1 MRIFWCFSLS
11 IYTLFFL
18 NLLLALYNE
27 NWVDYSFLKYGL
39 VMGGFTAVCSYLSSI
54 LMEIRIKELPNLA
67 AKKLQREC
75 NKNKRK
81 VQIKWIKV
89 LGYTSIIIGFIIS
102 ANWYMAYDYRVI
114 YILLI
119 LISASIE
126 TWLKFFR
133 KQT

>member
-1 MRIFWCFSLS
+1 
-11 IYTLFFL
+11 
-18 NLLLALYNE
+18 
-27 NWVDYSFLKYGL
+27 
-39 VMGGFTAVCSYLSSI
+39 MGGFTAVCSYLSSI
-54 LMEIRIKELPNLA
+54 LMEIKIKELPNLA

-102 ANWYMAYDYRVI
+102 ANWYMADDYRII

-126 TWLKFFR
+126 AWLKFFR
-133 KQT
+133 KHT